1 MAHRFSRL
9 SYPRPL
15 ASHDQMARALATE
28 ILQGVYPPGA
38 NLPPESELL
47 ARFGVSRTVLREV
60 SKTLAAKGL
69 VVAKTRVGTKVL
81 DPGHWNYFDAD
92 LLAWKVSLGLD
103 GDFRQALTE
112 IRRAIEPPAAALAA
126 ERRKDQ
132 DLAALRHWLGEMA
145 RPRHTPQTFAE
156 SDLEFHLAIG
166 AASGNPLMRSIAAV
180 IETALIAAFQLSS
193 PANDR
198 RLQETT
204 VAGHAAILNAIEARD
219 PRAAAD
225 AMLAVIDEGHDR
237 IEGEIGVQQS
247 QAGAA

>member
-1 MAHRFSRL
+1 MAQPFSRIGN
-9 SYPRPL
+9 PRPL
-15 ASHDQMARALATE
+15 SSHDQMARTLATE

-38 NLPPESELL
+38 NLPPEPALL
-47 ARFGVSRTVLREV
+47 SRFGVSRTVLREV
-60 SKTLAAKGL
+60 SKTLVAKGL

-81 DPGHWNYFDAD
+81 DPSHWNYFDAD

-103 GDFRQALTE
+103 TDFRQALTE

-126 ERRKDQ
+126 ERRTDE
-132 DLAALRHWLGEMA
+132 DLAALRHWLSVMA
-145 RPRHTPQTFAE
+145 RPRHTPQSFAVA
-156 SDLEFHLAIG
+156 DLEFHLAIG

-204 VAGHAAILNAIEARD
+204 VAGHRAILEPIERGDPAGAAR
-219 PRAAAD
+219 
-225 AMLAVIDEGHDR
+225 AMLAVIDEGHER
-237 IEGEIGVQQS
+237 IESEIGARAR
-247 QAGAA
+247 AGAA